1 MDLFFII
8 ILVPICYIGVI
19 YVFSYLAIWLIDFL
33 GVTVGTYLP
42 VVLAIIA
49 ISVIVYLIITRKDCT
64 SKRKILVISIAA
76 GLILLSIIFTMYHNK
91 KTAEFRERLVG
102 TEWKCE
108 KAENMF
114 VIVTTK
120 RFFYK
125 VKFINENKCRI
136 KMDKLVYKGIREEY
150 TEDAINE
157 KRNYTVSRLI
167 NGNYI
172 IKTGKDT
179 FTIKAR
185 DNVPKRFYY
194 GFNV

>member
-1 MDLFFII
+1 
-8 ILVPICYIGVI
+8 
-19 YVFSYLAIWLIDFL
+19 
-33 GVTVGTYLP
+33 
-42 VVLAIIA
+42 
-49 ISVIVYLIITRKDCT
+49 
-64 SKRKILVISIAA
+64 
-76 GLILLSIIFTMYHNK
+76 
-91 KTAEFRERLVG
+91 
-102 TEWKCE
+102 
-108 KAENMF
+108 
-114 VIVTTK
+114 
-120 RFFYK
+120 
-125 VKFINENKCRI
+125 
-136 KMDKLVYKGIREEY
+136 MDKLVYKGIREEY